1 MSKKKAE
8 EKPQE
13 VAVVAAP
20 EGAEEGM
27 QRAKEAFALVKTIN
41 SLSDLQEA
49 KNLLDDLTK
58 RDKEIKAFFKPMKQA
73 AKAAHSAIVAR
84 EKEFLE
90 PIDEMSTAIRKEMGA
105 FNLRE
110 ERRIA
115 EEKAA
120 NEGFDDLFGPS
131 DEEPEVRDEPA
142 PVAAVSGLSFR
153 DKFSFKVTSLDKIP
167 ERFKKL
173 VADEEKI
180 QEVVTAM
187 GFSAADLIPGIE
199 IAVEKIPVNR
209 SAK

>member
-58 RDKEIKAFFKPMKQA
+58 RDKEIKEFFKPMKQA
-73 AKAAHSAIVAR
+73 ASAAHKAIVAR

-90 PIDEMSTAIRKEMGA
+90 PIDEMSTAIRREMGA

-115 EEKAA
+115 EEKAV
-120 NEGFDDLFGPS
+120 NKGFDDLFGPS

-142 PVAAVSGLSFR
+142 PVATVSGLSFKK
-153 DKFSFKVTSLDKIP
+153 KFTFTVVDIEKIP

-180 QEVVTAM
+180 QKVVDAM
-187 GFSAADLIPGIE
+187 GFGASELIDGIKIE
-199 IAVEKIPVNR
+199 LEKKAINR